1 MHVVTVTDRVLCGGA
16 GRRDDLWS
24 WLYIVVEMLEGNLP
38 WRAASGDASAG
49 SEHSPK
55 ETAMRVKQDAL
66 NDPNHLCCSGKA
78 PGARFPCLP
87 SYSHGT
93 MRQNSQQQEGCGLF

>member
-1 MHVVTVTDRVLCGGA
+1 MHLLQFRMQTSDFKRLTCKACGAA

-24 WLYIVVEMLEGNLP
+24 WLYIVVEMHEGNLP

-55 ETAMRVKQDAL
+55 ETAMRMKQQAL
-66 NDPNHLCCSGKA
+66 DDPHVLSATGKL
-78 PGARFPCLP
+78 PGMVTA
-87 SYSHGT
+87 H
-93 MRQNSQQQEGCGLF
+93 